1 MAFKFRKTTVR
12 NPEDAELIKFFQYIS
27 WARLQDSRLE
37 LVYHVA
43 NERVCSVGAGKKLK
57 SKGVKSGVPDVSVN
71 IPSYPYHGLFIE
83 LKYGKNV
90 LSEAQAEFGR
100 LAKIAGY
107 QFKVCYSADA
117 AIEELTKYL
126 KPEKT

>member
-12 NPEDAELIKFFQYIS
+12 NPEDAELIKFFQYIA
-27 WARLQDSRLE
+27 WARLQDSRLG

-57 SKGVKSGVPDVSVN
+57 SKGVKSGVPDVTIN

-100 LAKIAGY
+100 LAKIQGY
-107 QFKVCYSADA
+107 QFKVCYSADE
-117 AIEELTKYL
+117 AIEELKRYL
-126 KPEKT
+126 QPEKS